1 VQLCHPELR
10 NEFPPLRVSK
20 AAVAPD
26 LPAQLTNFVG
36 REAQITEVGQL
47 LAANRLVTVHARSVE
62 AKAKRHTGH
71 PVGVTAKK
79 VDRRVGRCGRPISAP
94 LRDVFLHSLYMGFS
108 LIPRPKEGCA
118 THFVALD

>member
-36 REAQITEVGQL
+36 REAQFTEVGQL
-47 LAANRLVTVHARSVE
+47 LAAHRLVTVHARSVE
-62 AKAKRHTGH
+62 AKAKCHTGH
-71 PVGVTAKK
+71 PVGVTAKRLT
-79 VDRRVGRCGRPISAP
+79 DGLAGVGVPYPHR
-94 LRDVFLHSLYMGFS
+94 
-108 LIPRPKEGCA
+108 CA
-118 THFVALD
+118 TCSCIAST